1 MATSNSADTPS
12 LDLKTYSLDD
22 LRTLLNVTEDATV
35 FQIKDA
41 ANTWIAQLKSAKKPD
56 LAAFFLQARNAL
68 LAALLD
74 ENKDEPDPDT
84 LEETWQPSQITP
96 AEDDTSLFL
105 YDDDRHFA
113 AKEKTQAP
121 PAASARRMAPGAAT
135 GGAATAGAG
144 GVGGGGAAG
153 APANVNMTRILSV
166 DSQFR
171 ANILPYSSSALSPS
185 FNSRFTFNLANPV
198 NNTVG
203 FRLYSYQIPTTWYTF
218 QATQGN
224 TFFQYNGIVI
234 TVPDGNYT
242 VAQLVTVLN
251 QQAALNVATA
261 GLVVSGPSPNTGR
274 LAFTNNDPYA
284 TEVTAIFYV
293 QQNTT
298 NVYAC
303 GQQLAALFQTVGI
316 NNTLGWLLGFRT
328 TPDPNTG
335 DVVLTIPK
343 GATVG
348 ADVPPDVYGPKYLTL
363 GVEDYNNQRL
373 TSGLT
378 SITTT
383 KTQASLS
390 VPDYFNTIDVACKLQ
405 TGNLT
410 KAQLFSINAVTTDN
424 RVVTNTANTFAN
436 QLPGPNSGSTFAY
449 IPVPNLQ
456 NLRPYPLMAFGQD
469 CVIFERKYLKPC
481 RLERLTASLKDDKG
495 NLVNLNDNNWSF
507 SLLVEQRIS

>member
-1 MATSNSADTPS
+1 MATTAANAASAPS
-12 LDLKTYSLDD
+12 LDLATYTLAD
-22 LRTLLNVTEDATV
+22 LRTLLNVTADATA

-41 ANTWIAQLKSAKKPD
+41 ANQWIAQLKSAKKPD
-56 LAAFFLQARNAL
+56 LAAFFLKARNKL
-68 LAALLD
+68 LAALLED
-74 ENKDEPDPDT
+74 YEAEPDPDT
-84 LEETWQPSQITP
+84 LEQTWLPSQITP
-96 AEDDTSLFL
+96 PDDAEVFL

-121 PAASARRMAPGAAT
+121 PAASASRMAPGAA
-135 GGAATAGAG
+135 AGAG
-144 GVGGGGAAG
+144 GGGGGGAA
-153 APANVNMTRILSV
+153 PAHVNMIRIVSI

-185 FNSRFTFNLANPV
+185 FNSRFTFNLANPI

-224 TFFQYNGIVI
+224 TFFQYNGIII

-251 QQAALNVATA
+251 QQAALDVATA
-261 GLVVSGPSPNTGR
+261 GLVVSNPNPYTGR

-363 GVEDYNNQRL
+363 SVEDYNNQRL

-436 QLPGPNSGSTFAY
+436 QLPGPNSGSAFAY
-449 IPVPNLQ
+449 IPVPNLI

-481 RLERLTASLKDDKG
+481 RLERLSASLKDDKG